1 MPKVY
6 TAISADLVHPGIMN
20 VIKVARDLGELT
32 VGLLT
37 DEAIAEYKRLPFL
50 TWEQRREVVE
60 QIKGVARVIPQTTWD
75 YVPVLRELR
84 PDFVVHG
91 DDWRSGWQV
100 NVRARVIEALA
111 EWGGK
116 LVEPPYTP
124 GLSST
129 RLNAMLGDLATTP
142 EVRLRQLRRL
152 LKAKPLVRVLEAH
165 NGLTGLIVETAEV
178 ERDGVPQ
185 RFDAIWLSSLTD
197 SSAKGRPDIEYV
209 DLTSRTATIMDLL
222 EVTTKPIIFDGDT
235 GGIAEH
241 FALTVKTLERLGVSA
256 VIIEDKVGL
265 KKNSLFGTDVPQ
277 TQDDPEAFAR
287 KIRAGKAAQA
297 TNDFMVVAR
306 IESLI
311 LEKGREDA
319 LARARIYSDAGAD
332 AIMIHSRKPDAADL
346 LDFCA
351 AYRAEG
357 LDAPL
362 VVVPSAF
369 SHLREE
375 ELRAA
380 GARIVIYANH
390 LLRSA
395 YPAMRRTAEAILR
408 HGRSLEAE
416 EGCMSID
423 EILHLIPGGR

>member
-1 MPKVY
+1 MPTVY

-20 VIKVARDLGELT
+20 VIKVARELGDLT

-50 TWEQRREVVE
+50 TWEQRKQVVE
-60 QIKGVARVIPQTTWD
+60 EIVGVRRVIPQTTWD
-75 YVPVLRELR
+75 YVPVLRQLR

-100 NVRARVIEALA
+100 EVRQRVVDTLA
-111 EWGGK
+111 EWGGR

-129 RLNAMLGDLATTP
+129 RLNVMLRDLANTP
-142 EVRLRQLRRL
+142 EARLRQLRRL
-152 LKAKPLVRVLEAH
+152 LAAKPLVRALEAH
-165 NGLTGLIVETAEV
+165 NGLTGLIVESAEV

-185 RFDAIWLSSLTD
+185 HFDALWLSSLTD
-197 SSAKGRPDIEYV
+197 STAKGRPDIEYV
-209 DLTSRTATIMDLL
+209 DLTSRTATILDLL

-241 FALTVKTLERLGVSA
+241 FVFSVKTLERLGVSA
-256 VIIEDKVGL
+256 VIIEDKIGL
-265 KKNSLFGTDVPQ
+265 KKNSLFGTDVEQ
-277 TQDDPEAFAR
+277 TQDDPAAFAR

-297 TNDFMVVAR
+297 TSDFMIIAR

-311 LEKGREDA
+311 LRKGLDDA
-319 LARARIYSDAGAD
+319 VARARTYLEAGAD
-332 AIMIHSRKPDAADL
+332 GIMIHSKEKDAGDL
-346 LDFCA
+346 LAFCD
-351 AYRAEG
+351 AYRRLG
-357 LDAPL
+357 TSVPL
-362 VVVPSAF
+362 VVVPTAF
-369 SHLREE
+369 SHMREE
-375 ELRAA
+375 DLGRA
-380 GARIVIYANH
+380 GARLVIYANH

-408 HGRSLEAE
+408 HGRALEAE
-416 EGCMSID
+416 AECMSI
-423 EILHLIPGGR
+423 EEVLNLIPGGK